1 MIPIEYIRLKAE
13 MSLTVCP
20 LKLQARHRKF
30 QQVAKSDDSLQTS
43 SILGNWV

>member
-1 MIPIEYIRLKAE
+1 MLDLASKAAINFIEWHVSI
-13 MSLTVCP
+13 
-20 LKLQARHRKF
+20 QASNRAF